1 MSCCDLNTQT
11 FTVGG
16 DDLIAGDHVQTSTVK
31 ATAAV
36 AVKRG
41 DLLKISA
48 ANVATLATDPAD
60 WDVIAAVSLT
70 VAQATAHAAESKGYG
85 VYNQGEFS
93 ISQVSIGGV
102 ALTAAQYDAAMAVG
116 TKRNIELRVAA

>member
-1 MSCCDLNTQT
+1 MSCCDLNLQS

-16 DDLIAGDHVQTSTVK
+16 DDLIAGDHVQTSTVL
-31 ATAAV
+31 ATTGV

-60 WDVIAAVSLT
+60 WDVISAVSLT
-70 VAQATAHAAESKGYG
+70 VAQATAHAAEAKGYG
-85 VYNQGEFS
+85 VYNQGEFR
-93 ISQVSIGGV
+93 ISMVSIGGV
-102 ALTAAQYDAAMAVG
+102 VLTPAQYAAAMAVG
-116 TKRNIELRVAA
+116 TKRNIELRKAA

>member
-1 MSCCDLNTQT
+1 MSCCDLQTQS
-11 FTVGG
+11 FTMGADG
-16 DDLIAGDHVQTSTVK
+16 LIVGDHVQTSTVL
-31 ATAAV
+31 ATTAV

-70 VAQATAHAAESKGYG
+70 VAQATAHAAEAKGYA
-85 VYNQGEFS
+85 VYNQGEFNIAKVS
-93 ISQVSIGGV
+93 ISGV
-102 ALTAAQYDAAMAVG
+102 ALTPAQRPAAMAVG
-116 TKRNIELRVAA
+116 TKRNMELRTLA